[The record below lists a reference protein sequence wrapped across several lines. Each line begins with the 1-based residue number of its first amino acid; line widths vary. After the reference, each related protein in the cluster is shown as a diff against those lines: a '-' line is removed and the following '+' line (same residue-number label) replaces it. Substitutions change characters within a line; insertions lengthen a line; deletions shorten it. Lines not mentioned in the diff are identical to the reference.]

1 MCTFSDLDDLEGG
14 RSKAVL
20 SNHVVVAGFSHKLK
34 TVLTEFGKADRDGR
48 SVSEPVPDILS
59 VVLLCSTS

>member
-1 MCTFSDLDDLEGG
+1 MTGGCGCAYIQFSDLDDLEGG

-48 SVSEPVPDILS
+48 SVSPFL
-59 VVLLCSTS
+59 T